1 MHELAMMS
9 HKPATCNL
17 TVLVRSIGS
26 IGDCTETP
34 YTPLK
39 SQSSFQNIYI
49 YIHIYICNTYICLGG
64 SVDLVSLGLT
74 LLHN

>member
-17 TVLVRSIGS
+17 TVLVRSLGS
-26 IGDCTETP
+26 IGDCTGTP

-49 YIHIYICNTYICLGG
+49 YVTHMYMYIYICLGG
-64 SVDLVSLGLT
+64 SVDLVSLGLS